1 MIYLD
6 YSATTPVSFDVLESY
21 NKATKDYMGNA
32 NSIHALGVKSKI
44 LLNSATKQICELLN
58 INEDELIYTSGATES
73 NNTALK
79 GVALAYKNRGKH
91 IVVSKLEHP
100 SIYRICDFLETQGYE
115 ISYVNNDSD
124 GLIDFE
130 DLKSKIRE
138 DTILVSICAVNSEVG
153 IRQPLKTL
161 KQIIKKENPN
171 TLFHSD
177 ITQAI
182 GKIPVNLY
190 DVDLASM
197 SGHKIFGPKGIG
209 FLYKNRKVNLVPLI
223 HGSGK
228 LNDLRN
234 GTPPLPLI
242 VALSK
247 ALRIA
252 LTDLEKREEKV
263 QKLNERICENF
274 KNYDGILINKTK
286 YSIPHILNISLK
298 NIRPETFIHSL
309 EDDEIYVSTNTA
321 CSSGDLSTSVMALYN
336 DGKRATST
344 IRISLSYV
352 TTNEEINKFLNLFKI
367 KYNELNNLMNEKSE

>member
-6 YSATTPVSFDVLESY
+6 YSATTPISYDVLDSY
-21 NKATKDYMGNA
+21 NKASRDYMGNP
-32 NSIHALGVKSKI
+32 NSLHSLGVKSKV
-44 LLNSATKQICELLN
+44 LLNSATRQICDLLN
-58 INEDELIYTSGATES
+58 IQEDELIYTSGATEA
-73 NNTALK
+73 NNMALK
-79 GVALAYKNRGKH
+79 GVALAYAKKGKH

-100 SIYRICDFLETQGYE
+100 SIYRICEYLETIGYE
-115 ISYVNNDSD
+115 ISYVDNDSE

-161 KQIIKKENPN
+161 RQIIKKENPN
-171 TLFHSD
+171 TIFHSD

-182 GKIPVNLY
+182 GKVAVNLH
-190 DVDLASM
+190 DIDLASM

-209 FLYKNRKVNLVPLI
+209 FLYKKESVNIVPLI

-228 LNDLRN
+228 FTDLRG

-247 ALRIA
+247 AIRIA
-252 LTDLEKREEKV
+252 LNDLEKREEHV
-263 QKLNERICENF
+263 ALLNDRICKELSKYN
-274 KNYDGILINKTK
+274 DVILNKTK
-286 YSIPHILNISLK
+286 YSIPHILNVSLL
-298 NIRPETFIHSL
+298 NIKPETFIHAME
-309 EDDEIYVSTNTA
+309 EDEVYLSTNTA
-321 CSSGDLSTSVMALYN
+321 CSSGDLSSSVMAIYN
-336 DGKRATST
+336 DRKRATST

-352 TTNEEINKFLNLFKI
+352 TTNEEISKFLNLFKVEY
-367 KYNELNNLMNEKSE
+367 KNLTGFLVDEK